1 MTFQVNTNVFSFADS
16 LSKWSCKIWFVTLFF
31 AVAVTV
37 CVQTIII
44 DASGITG
51 SE

>member
-1 MTFQVNTNVFSFADS
+1 MRINFKDNLHDDS
-16 LSKWSCKIWFVTLFF
+16 
-31 AVAVTV
+31 VAVTV